1 MAFARHAIF
10 ALGIGLFCFAPMS
23 AEARCNK
30 IGWNQKYDPAKGVG
44 TDLFYETDNG
54 SCTVTHSIPSGQGA
68 YAYTKTRGVDGAKTA
83 L

>member
-30 IGWNQKYDPAKGVG
+30 IGWNQKYDPAKGVAG
-44 TDLFYETDNG
+44 ITEL
-54 SCTVTHSIPSGQGA
+54 
-68 YAYTKTRGVDGAKTA
+68 DGIQVEIAVSVSA
-83 L
+83 